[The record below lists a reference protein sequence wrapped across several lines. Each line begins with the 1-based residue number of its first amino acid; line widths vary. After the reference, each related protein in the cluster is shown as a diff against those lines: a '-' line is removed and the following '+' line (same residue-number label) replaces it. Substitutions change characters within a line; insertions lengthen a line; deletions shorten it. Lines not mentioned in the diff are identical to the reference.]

1 MINNF
6 YKLFKDETSG
16 LSQKINDD
24 DIDDVGGH
32 DKVSKDF
39 AEKTDHL
46 LAYIEKTYL
55 ADGFADSEEGR
66 KLISKMTKAKING
79 THDTKDE
86 KKVMEYGFDAIFTK
100 EDWKGFSCLF
110 LSLEYKI

>member
-1 MINNF
+1 M
-6 YKLFKDETSG
+6 
-16 LSQKINDD
+16 SQKSDA
-24 DIDDVGGH
+24 DDVGG

-66 KLISKMTKAKING
+66 KLISKMAKAKINS
-79 THDTKDE
+79 HDTKDE

-100 EDWKGFSCLF
+100 ED
-110 LSLEYKI
+110 

>member
-32 DKVSKDF
+32 DKVSKD
-39 AEKTDHL
+39 
-46 LAYIEKTYL
+46 
-55 ADGFADSEEGR
+55 
-66 KLISKMTKAKING
+66 
-79 THDTKDE
+79 E